1 MRVPEAKFRRDLHI
15 TFPLG
20 EGALQEG
27 HRSGLAVSERLF
39 EKNQLL
45 RKFPL
50 MQSYS
55 TLGLA
60 QPRATSSFS
69 SQCLF
74 KDNLSLCGKGVERNL
89 RGNTCRED
97 NAIPFNLK
105 SVTVIIDNNS
115 NGNNNKD
122 FFQATNSD
130 ISRSLSGQHPT
141 PLTQNSVPVMNR
153 TGFFP

>member
-1 MRVPEAKFRRDLHI
+1 MRVPEANFRRDLHI

-20 EGALQEG
+20 DGALQEG
-27 HRSGLAVSERLF
+27 HRTGLEVSARLF
-39 EKNQLL
+39 LRNQIL

-74 KDNLSLCGKGVERNL
+74 KDNLSLCGKGV
-89 RGNTCRED
+89 REILEEIL
-97 NAIPFNLK
+97 AEKIM
-105 SVTVIIDNNS
+105 
-115 NGNNNKD
+115 
-122 FFQATNSD
+122 
-130 ISRSLSGQHPT
+130 LSH
-141 PLTQNSVPVMNR
+141 LT
-153 TGFFP
+153 